1 MNTIGRM
8 RNVFGEQ
15 QREKIEDIKACEV
28 TSEGQL
34 VDANDKFLV
43 VIYKKIKLSLLLLP
57 SEEPESPYSTPR
69 PMGDLERVQNIS
81 EDIKPLFANLNLIL

>member
-15 QREKIEDIKACEV
+15 QREKIEDIKACEA
-28 TSEGQL
+28 TTEGQL

-43 VIYKKIKLSLLLLP
+43 VNYIH
-57 SEEPESPYSTPR
+57 
-69 PMGDLERVQNIS
+69 
-81 EDIKPLFANLNLIL
+81 F

>member
-15 QREKIEDIKACEV
+15 SKGKIEDIKACE
-28 TSEGQL
+28 TSSEGQL

-43 VIYKKIKLSLLLLP
+43 VINK
-57 SEEPESPYSTPR
+57 
-69 PMGDLERVQNIS
+69 M
-81 EDIKPLFANLNLIL
+81 NLKNNLILVCFFIV